1 MFDLFGQ
8 ERDVWCGFDLFAEK
22 SDDPSP
28 KDAKEK
34 AKPVKCAAKL
44 ISPQLLACK
53 IETNKVELPPALRQ
67 RSIQLQALNA
77 NRLSAEILTPQS
89 VTIQSVENDLRQRK
103 KAIVVEDINNRSG
116 HTSSSS
122 TGSDDDYS
130 PDEGGKFETYLVIEF
145 SPEIQKKTL
154 HWIIDK
160 IRARVSRGGAGL
172 EVRREPQN
180 E

>member
-1 MFDLFGQ
+1 M
-8 ERDVWCGFDLFAEK
+8 
-22 SDDPSP
+22 
-28 KDAKEK
+28 
-34 AKPVKCAAKL
+34 KCTAQL

-53 IETNKVELPPALRQ
+53 IETNKVEFSPALRQ
-67 RSIQLQALNA
+67 RSIQIQALNA

-89 VTIQSVENDLRQRK
+89 VTMQSVENDLRQRK
-103 KAIVVEDINNRSG
+103 KAVVVEDIHNHPSG
-116 HTSSSS
+116 HLSSSS
-122 TGSDDDYS
+122 TGSDDDYGS
-130 PDEGGKFETYLVIEF
+130 DEMRGKFETHLVIEF